1 MLLFDEFMSSLLPA
15 NNVLAL
21 RIDLIGGFLT
31 LRDEFSSY
39 FMFLFELCIGTV
51 FADAWIIL

>member
-31 LRDEFSSY
+31 LSDEFSSY

>member
-15 NNVLAL
+15 NNVFAL

-31 LRDEFSSY
+31 FSDEFSSY